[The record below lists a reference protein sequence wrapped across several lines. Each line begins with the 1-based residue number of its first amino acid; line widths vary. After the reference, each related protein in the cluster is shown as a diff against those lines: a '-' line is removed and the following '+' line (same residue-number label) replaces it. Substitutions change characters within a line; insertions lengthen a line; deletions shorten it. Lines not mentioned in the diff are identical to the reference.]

1 MDTHKSFTLSFSN
14 QSVQQRQ
21 LEESFRS
28 TVDAAVSPMTDPKLA
43 RSLLSNAYA
52 MEQLILCSRSNKRR
66 FMASGLR
73 DDAKTRSHPYPSR
86 RQAPSNHRFALLV
99 SSTRIRNVSGKST
112 LTATAVSRPRGVH
125 SEKKGQNRQLLARF
139 KTRRPNTPPPKKSQK
154 HILRSSSSLEA
165 HPAVSP
171 ERGCADAT
179 KKAAAE
185 PSCFGCCLLL
195 PYWPSID
202 LERGRLPLYIPPHT
216 ISHFPIGSS
225 APKLEAFRANNPS
238 HSLFAVPAAV
248 CRPGIVSLV
257 ALLQRR
263 RADKNRLLASS
274 LLLLFSACGQVSVL
288 FLSS

>member
-99 SSTRIRNVSGKST
+99 SRYE
-112 LTATAVSRPRGVH
+112 L
-125 SEKKGQNRQLLARF
+125 
-139 KTRRPNTPPPKKSQK
+139 PP
-154 HILRSSSSLEA
+154 A
-165 HPAVSP
+165 H
-171 ERGCADAT
+171 G
-179 KKAAAE
+179 
-185 PSCFGCCLLL
+185 
-195 PYWPSID
+195 
-202 LERGRLPLYIPPHT
+202 
-216 ISHFPIGSS
+216 
-225 APKLEAFRANNPS
+225 
-238 HSLFAVPAAV
+238 
-248 CRPGIVSLV
+248 CRPILV
-257 ALLQRR
+257 LMALSALVRV
-263 RADKNRLLASS
+263 AFTRLGPASS
-274 LLLLFSACGQVSVL
+274 P
-288 FLSS
+288 LSLYSRDDEPTKIVY

>member
-99 SSTRIRNVSGKST
+99 SR
-112 LTATAVSRPRGVH
+112 LQQAV
-125 SEKKGQNRQLLARF
+125 
-139 KTRRPNTPPPKKSQK
+139 
-154 HILRSSSSLEA
+154 
-165 HPAVSP
+165 
-171 ERGCADAT
+171 
-179 KKAAAE
+179 
-185 PSCFGCCLLL
+185 
-195 PYWPSID
+195 
-202 LERGRLPLYIPPHT
+202 T
-216 ISHFPIGSS
+216 ISHHTMSKQGSAGHVPRDNPLRGPSIG
-225 APKLEAFRANNPS
+225 K
-238 HSLFAVPAAV
+238 
-248 CRPGIVSLV
+248 
-257 ALLQRR
+257 
-263 RADKNRLLASS
+263 
-274 LLLLFSACGQVSVL
+274 
-288 FLSS
+288 